1 MLDFMVMQL
10 CGMRV
15 LAEIP
20 HKIFTKALH
29 PLSLLMQLS
38 VQDATTRYIMIALDD
53 YILFLCKN
61 LLSSAN

>member
-1 MLDFMVMQL
+1 
-10 CGMRV
+10 MRV

-29 PLSLLMQLS
+29 PLSPLMQLS
-38 VQDATTRYIMIALDD
+38 VQNATTRYIMIALDD

-61 LLSSAN
+61 LLSSVN